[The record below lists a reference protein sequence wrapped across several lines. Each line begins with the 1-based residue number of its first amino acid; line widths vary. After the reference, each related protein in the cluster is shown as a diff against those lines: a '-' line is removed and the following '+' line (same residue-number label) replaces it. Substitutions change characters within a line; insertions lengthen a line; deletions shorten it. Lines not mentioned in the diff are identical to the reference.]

1 MAAPDVPNRSTRHR
15 RIPIVTVVCL
25 AATLGLLLLM
35 TFVPLPNPGG
45 LLIFAPPALGLLGCA
60 AALLDR
66 RLEREDK
73 RDWAIGSA
81 LAGFVGVV
89 AFFMIA
95 SWIEAIDW
103 TINGP
108 PPWL

>member
-1 MAAPDVPNRSTRHR
+1 MAAPDAPDRSTTHR
-15 RIPIVTVVCL
+15 RIPIITVVCL

-35 TFVPLPNPGG
+35 AFVPLPDPGG
-45 LLIFAPPALGLLGCA
+45 LLIYAPPALGLLGGA

-66 RLEREDK
+66 QLEHEDK

-81 LAGFVGVV
+81 LAGFVGVI
-89 AFFMIA
+89 AFLIIA
-95 SWIEAIDW
+95 SWIEATGW